1 MFRHILVATDF
12 APASSRALEV
22 AMELGKDEGS
32 RLTILHVC
40 EIPGYAYAG
49 IEFSPVDLL
58 APIAEVAEKRL
69 DDLLV
74 ATRERFPEVAG
85 AFKLGSPHE
94 QILAVAGQLGC
105 DLVVMGTH
113 GRHGFAHAALGS
125 VAEKV
130 VRSCPVPVLT
140 VHARD
145 Q

>member
-12 APASSRALEV
+12 AAASDRALEV
-22 AMELGKDEGS
+22 AVQLARDQRS

-69 DDLLV
+69 DNLV
-74 ATRERFPEVAG
+74 AATRQRFPEVAG

-94 QILAVAGQLGC
+94 QVLSVAAALGC
-105 DLVVMGTH
+105 DLVVLGTH
-113 GRHGFAHAALGS
+113 GRRGLAHAAVGS

-130 VRSCPVPVLT
+130 VRLCPVPVLT
-140 VHARD
+140 VHAGEP
-145 Q
+145 